1 MNAIELSHVTKHF
14 PGFTLQ
20 DLSLTV
26 PSGTICGLVGENGA
40 GKSTTIRL
48 LMGALRPDSGTCTV
62 LGADSAAPEFLS
74 LKEDIGVVLDEAYF
88 PESLNA
94 LQVGG
99 VMAKTYRRWDGKQ
112 YQNYLTRFG
121 LPEKKPFKD
130 FSRGMKMKLAIAVA
144 LSHSPRLLVL
154 DEATAGLDPIVRDE
168 VLEIFNEFTR
178 EEDHSILISSH
189 ILSDLEKLCDY
200 IAFLHQGRLLFC
212 DEKDRLL
219 EEYGI
224 FVGTADQV
232 NSLQD
237 GAVVA
242 RENSSFGGV
251 RCLVKR
257 ALVPAGWALER
268 PTVEDIVL
276 FFGERSE
283 GAMSALLLK
292 DYYVIFRQMKIFLLL
307 ILVFSCI
314 PGTFY
319 STFAVVYASMLPY
332 TALAYDERSRWDQMA
347 AMMPYSA
354 RDVVLSK
361 YLFGW
366 IAVAVSAAATFVLQT
381 ILSVIWLSD
390 VEGPSIPVILLSVC
404 VAVCILDITLPM
416 MFRFGV
422 EKGRLAMFLIIFLV
436 CASAGGIATI
446 EQSSLDGGFYLSL
459 SLVPAAI
466 AAVVLTVVSI
476 PLAIRF
482 YGRRSR

>member
-178 EEDHSILISSH
+178 EEDHY

-276 FFGERSE
+276 FLVK
-283 GAMSALLLK
+283 GAK
-292 DYYVIFRQMKIFLLL
+292 
-307 ILVFSCI
+307 
-314 PGTFY
+314 
-319 STFAVVYASMLPY
+319 
-332 TALAYDERSRWDQMA
+332 
-347 AMMPYSA
+347 
-354 RDVVLSK
+354 
-361 YLFGW
+361 
-366 IAVAVSAAATFVLQT
+366 
-381 ILSVIWLSD
+381 
-390 VEGPSIPVILLSVC
+390 
-404 VAVCILDITLPM
+404 
-416 MFRFGV
+416 
-422 EKGRLAMFLIIFLV
+422 
-436 CASAGGIATI
+436 
-446 EQSSLDGGFYLSL
+446 EQ
-459 SLVPAAI
+459 
-466 AAVVLTVVSI
+466 
-476 PLAIRF
+476 
-482 YGRRSR
+482 